1 MADEKEKVLRPKEKL
16 FISEYLKDFNATQA
30 AIIAGYSKKTAKVI
44 GYEILTKPYIQATIK
59 KEVDVILRDNRMLAL
74 RVVRECEKIA
84 FGKISD
90 VMEFDDDG
98 VTLMDSKKIDTSTI
112 ESVGYDEMFSKG
124 GHSRKKR
131 VKLYSKE
138 KALEILAKYAMLYS
152 DAPQTTLN
160 VNTDDKNVMDVLARH
175 GVIKTEN

>member
-1 MADEKEKVLRPKEKL
+1 MAEAKEKKLTPKEKI

-30 AIIAGYSKKTAKVI
+30 AIKAGYSKKTAKEQ
-44 GYEILTKPYIQATIK
+44 GYEILTKPHIQEAVGQ
-59 KEVDVILRDNRMLAL
+59 EVERILKNNRGLAL

-98 VTLMDSKKIDTSTI
+98 VTLLDSKKIDTSTV
-112 ESVGYDEMFSKG
+112 ESVGFDETCTKG
-124 GHSRKKR
+124 GVSKKKR

-138 KALEILAKYAMLYS
+138 KALEILAKYTMLYT
-152 DAPQTTLN
+152 DAPQATFN
-160 VNTDDKNVMDVLARH
+160 INTDDTKVADILARH
-175 GVIKTEN
+175 GVNKTKD

>member
-1 MADEKEKVLRPKEKL
+1 MADQKEKTLTPKERL
-16 FISEYLKDFNATQA
+16 FVQYYLVDFNATQA
-30 AIIAGYSKKTAKVI
+30 AIAAEYSKKSARQLATRLLSKVH
-44 GYEILTKPYIQATIK
+44 IQAAIK
-59 KEVDVILRDNRMLAL
+59 KEVDAILRDNRTLAL

-112 ESVGYDEMFSKG
+112 ESVGYDEMFTKG

-138 KALEILAKYAMLYS
+138 KALEILAKYTTLYT
-152 DAPQTTLN
+152 DAPQLSLN
-160 VNTDDKNVMDVLARH
+160 INTDDKNVADVLARH